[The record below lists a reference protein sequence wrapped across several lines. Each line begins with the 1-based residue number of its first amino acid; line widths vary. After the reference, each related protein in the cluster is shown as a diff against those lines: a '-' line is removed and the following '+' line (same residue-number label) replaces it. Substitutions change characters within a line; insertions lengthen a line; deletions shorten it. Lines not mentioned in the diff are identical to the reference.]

1 MSESES
7 NMSTENTRTNPKI
20 KIYVICGALVIIV
33 CGAVVFFKAPF
44 IYSDLEY
51 VNSPGDAL
59 GNKLLPDANPTDQ
72 VDLSGVPA
80 DQQSSIML
88 KDEDLEITHMPTPD
102 HVRAIYLSGWTA
114 GVPKYRDPLIKMI
127 DDTELNVI
135 VIDVKDST
143 GRISFT
149 VQDQALAMYGSAE
162 HRITGIRALTNLL
175 HSKHIYVIGR
185 VAVFQDPY
193 MTKRKPEWAI
203 TKKSDGK
210 VWKDAKGLSFLDPA
224 SHEVWDYT
232 VAIAREAYADG
243 FDEINFDYIRYP
255 SDGNIKDINYH
266 LAASKTRSDNIE
278 TFFKYLS
285 SEMKKAPT
293 ITSSADLFGLTT
305 ESTDD
310 MGIGQ
315 IWEKALPYFDYLAPM
330 VYPSHYPVGQAGF
343 QNPAAHP
350 YEIINKAM
358 IGAIAKTTKAGQ
370 PISKIRPWLQDFNL
384 GAIYTDVLVKAQM
397 KAVYDNKLSSW
408 MLWDPR
414 NKYTVDALSLE
425 N

>member
-1 MSESES
+1 MPTDNNSKKR
-7 NMSTENTRTNPKI
+7 NY
-20 KIYVICGALVIIV
+20 KIYVLCGTIALIT
-33 CGAVVFFKAPF
+33 CGAVVFYKVPLLSSE
-44 IYSDLEY
+44 IEYKNTPGSLDTTGTKVLPESD
-51 VNSPGDAL
+51 STP
-59 GNKLLPDANPTDQ
+59 P
-72 VDLSGVPA
+72 VDLSGVPT
-80 DQQSSIML
+80 DQASSVMV
-88 KDEDLEITHMPTPD
+88 KDEDIPITHIATPD

-127 DDTELNVI
+127 DDTELNAI

-143 GRISFT
+143 GRISFS
-149 VQDQALAMYGSAE
+149 VRDQALAKYGSVE
-162 HRITGIRALTNLL
+162 HRIVGIRALTNLL

-193 MTKRKPEWAI
+193 MTKLKPEWAI

-224 SHEVWDYT
+224 SKQVWDYT
-232 VAIAREAYADG
+232 VAIAHEAYADG
-243 FDEINFDYIRYP
+243 FDEINFDYVRYP

-266 LAASKTRSDNIE
+266 LAKGETRSDNLE
-278 TFFKYLS
+278 KFFKYLHTEVKRDS
-285 SEMKKAPT
+285 DIAM
-293 ITSSADLFGLTT
+293 SADLFGLTT
-305 ESTDD
+305 ETVGTDD

-315 IWEKALPYFDYLAPM
+315 VWEKALPYFDFLAPM
-330 VYPSHYPVGQAGF
+330 VYPSHYPPGQDGF
-343 QNPAAHP
+343 ENPAAHP

-358 IGAIAKTTKAGQ
+358 IGAVAKTTKAGQ

-384 GAIYTDVLVKAQM
+384 GATYTNVLIKAEM
-397 KAVYDNKLSSW
+397 KATYDNKLTSW

-414 NKYTVDALSLE
+414 NKYTRGALSLE